1 MSDVRIFVQLVAMM
15 MVTWSQTSRK
25 HSIISLHFLDG
36 QMEDFAALNDRVN
49 IRDFQ
54 IPEGFDLESVISA
67 ITTVSFLTHISDVI
81 IVFQWET
88 I

>member
-1 MSDVRIFVQLVAMM
+1 
-15 MVTWSQTSRK
+15 
-25 HSIISLHFLDG
+25 
-36 QMEDFAALNDRVN
+36 MEDFAALNDRVN